1 MRRYARATIIAK
13 AITARGHPI
22 PRGLGEKLQP
32 FVVSMLVEQF
42 RFSIVI
48 LLHEILALHEVH
60 GAFRDQ
66 RCHGNCSLPICQ
78 TAASGVL
85 MPGTRN
91 RVRKIVPTRSGFARL
106 FAAQIY
112 TSFKSFPPNVSVLTL
127 VAGTLI
133 SDSSSPS

>member
-1 MRRYARATIIAK
+1 
-13 AITARGHPI
+13 
-22 PRGLGEKLQP
+22 
-32 FVVSMLVEQF
+32 MLVEQF

-48 LLHEILALHEVH
+48 LLHEILALHTVQ
-60 GAFRDQ
+60 GAFTDQ
-66 RCHGNCSLPICQ
+66 RCHGNCSLSICQ

-85 MPGTRN
+85 RPGTRD

-112 TSFKSFPPNVSVLTL
+112 TSFKSCPPNASVLTR

-133 SDSSSPS
+133 SESSSPSGESCTTRPPLT